1 MRRVFVAFLSAA
13 LAAATLAAQTRPP
26 ARKPPARPAPAPAFK
41 TIPADITCPQV
52 LGTGVTSKRQF
63 CDVLTGRDPVDG
75 ILVRLPAH
83 RGPATLTFE
92 LYNRHTYSEQLV
104 RAGKAYTA
112 YTATIGVL
120 TMDGTL
126 LARGVVQ
133 NEFRTA
139 RDLVDRVGGGAGPGG
154 FKAVAPTGEEKIEV
168 EIPEKVD
175 AVSILGEKLSVVGLS
190 GPQFFTAPGRPIA
203 LISDVQVEYRPAPA
217 KAPAKPVAKKPKKR
231 P

>member
-1 MRRVFVAFLSAA
+1 MRCFLVAFLSVA
-13 LAAATLAAQTRPP
+13 LAAATLTAQSRPP
-26 ARKPPARPAPAPAFK
+26 ARKPPAKPAPAPALK
-41 TIPADITCPQV
+41 TEPADMTCPQV
-52 LGTGVTSKRQF
+52 LGTGVTSRRQF

-92 LYNRHTYSEQLV
+92 LFNRHTYSEQLV

-154 FKAVAPTGEEKIEV
+154 FKAVAPTGEEKITV
-168 EIPEKVD
+168 EIPDKVD
-175 AVSILGEKLSVVGLS
+175 AVSILGEKLSVVGLN
-190 GPQFFTAPGRPIA
+190 GTQFFIAPGRPIA
-203 LISDVQVEYRPAPA
+203 LISSVQVEYRPVLT
-217 KAPAKPVAKKPKKR
+217 KAPAKKPPAKKK
-231 P
+231 

>member
-1 MRRVFVAFLSAA
+1 MKRLFVLLPAVV
-13 LAAATLAAQTRPP
+13 LAAATLAAQSRPQTK
-26 ARKPPARPAPAPAFK
+26 RPPARPAPAPALK
-41 TIPADITCPQV
+41 TEPADMTCPQV
-52 LGTGVTSKRQF
+52 LGTGVTTRRQF
-63 CDVLTGRDPVDG
+63 CDVLTGRNPVDG

-83 RGPATLTFE
+83 RGPARLTFD
-92 LYNRHTYSEQLV
+92 LHNRHTYSAQLV

-154 FKAVAPTGEEKIEV
+154 VKAVAPTGEEKIAV

-175 AVSILGEKLSVVGLS
+175 AVSILGEKLSAVSLNGT
-190 GPQFFTAPGRPIA
+190 QFFTAPGRPIA
-203 LISDVQVEYRPAPA
+203 LISSVLVEYRPVPP
-217 KAPAKPVAKKPKKR
+217 KAPAKKPPAKKK
-231 P
+231 